1 MLILLLIY
9 LFLQAQP
16 KHLSCIAVSSF
27 HLACSQYQE
36 TSITDL
42 CSAVP
47 DPSDLVTI
55 SQSRCSASDLL
66 RMEAIL
72 ASKLE
77 NKQQQVRQDKPGFM
91 ITMISD
97 SWLENIHL
105 ITILPRHFHHHHH
118 DDKENVKSGCHY
130 KTVLQTVISFKCHFE
145 IFLFSVFCL
154 SEFLVHLKSLFC
166 IIVWVD
172 TVDREESC
180 QILMLLSRRQ

>member
-145 IFLFSVFCL
+145 IFLFSV
-154 SEFLVHLKSLFC
+154 
-166 IIVWVD
+166 
-172 TVDREESC
+172 C
-180 QILMLLSRRQ
+180 QSF